1 MDPGTQLS
9 AIDRDSL
16 RQGSATILAPETG
29 FMEDIFFI
37 DQSQQQG
44 RFGDDSSTLCTF
56 SPLLLHQGHLRSLV
70 IRSLRLEASALG
82 Q

>member
-1 MDPGTQLS
+1 MNREKIEDELTDWKQGGEANRKKWDPGTQLS

-16 RQGSATILAPETG
+16 RQGSATILTPETG

-44 RFGDDSSTLCTF
+44 WFG
-56 SPLLLHQGHLRSLV
+56 G
-70 IRSLRLEASALG
+70 
-82 Q
+82 

>member
-9 AIDRDSL
+9 AVDRDSL

-37 DQSQQQG
+37 DQGQWQG
-44 RFGDDSSTLCTF
+44 WFGDDSSTLCSFFPIIIT
-56 SPLLLHQGHLRSLV
+56 
-70 IRSLRLEASALG
+70 SAPP
-82 Q
+82 